1 MYKKK
6 AQFRRI
12 FFCEILFVYI
22 ISLQSFDKIK
32 STAYCEGGYPFFP
45 FGRKG
50 GDNMEFLFDLVKEFV
65 KATVREVSAY
75 FLRKQ
80 LLGKDNKKTHS
91 AP

>member
-1 MYKKK
+1 M
-6 AQFRRI
+6 R
-12 FFCEILFVYI
+12 V
-22 ISLQSFDKIK
+22 
-32 STAYCEGGYPFFP
+32 GGYPFFP

-80 LLGKDNKKTHS
+80 LLGKDNKKPTPRRPINS
-91 AP
+91 TIIKSE

>member
-1 MYKKK
+1 M
-6 AQFRRI
+6 R
-12 FFCEILFVYI
+12 V
-22 ISLQSFDKIK
+22 
-32 STAYCEGGYPFFP
+32 GGYPFLP

-80 LLGKDNKKTHS
+80 LLGKDNKKPT
-91 AP
+91 PRRRKQKGGFRKK